1 MTDLKK
7 RLTKIEK
14 TWEKQNFDEAVK
26 LADLTVDDF
35 VTHSTD
41 DNSTLKDYIG
51 MFQAIYNYSKNH
63 QRAAQFIIIGYPHL
77 KQGVLEETISSGTL
91 YGAMRELTEHIH
103 AMGKDHPNS
112 EESIAFFDKEFKLL
126 MSRVYQFEDINDC
139 IADACFAGDNGYLE
153 KALHIIDV
161 GLKKADK
168 GKGQEVL
175 IQIRSEIK
183 KIMKSPGPTVH

>member
-14 TWEKQNFDEAVK
+14 TWKKQNFEEAVK
-26 LADLTVDDF
+26 LADLAVDDF
-35 VTHSTD
+35 VTQSND
-41 DNSTLKDYIG
+41 DKSTLKDFIG

-77 KQGVLEETISSGTL
+77 KQGVQEETIPTGTL

-103 AMGKDHPNS
+103 AIGRDHPNS
-112 EESIAFFDKEFKLL
+112 EEYISFFEKEFKLL
-126 MSRVYQFEDINDC
+126 MNRVYQFEDINDC

-161 GLKKADK
+161 GLEKVEK
-168 GKGQEVL
+168 GKGQDVL
-175 IQIRSEIK
+175 IEIRSEIK